1 MKRSGLSI
9 CCALLFVFG
18 LASFAGAA
26 SYPSRNIEMVIPML
40 AGSAGD
46 ITGRMLAEEL
56 KKEIKGNVI
65 VTNKPGGSFT
75 LGTDVVARAK
85 KDGYTIAYANS
96 PAIVYAK
103 ALDPKS
109 VPYDPF
115 KDFDPLGV
123 HVYFPQ
129 AIVVKSDSQWKTFKD
144 LAEYAKQNPGALRCA
159 NPGATSASTFVLEL
173 VQSAAGIKVIQVPTK
188 GGQQVPLSVLG
199 GHTEMAV
206 GAISVFANHVQ
217 NGDLRILLMT
227 RKLPGFAGVPIM
239 TDLGYKEN
247 TPSGWFGLYGP
258 AGLPEEVKKVLVPA
272 IKKAVESPVMK
283 PKLEKLFYVVD
294 YKSPEEQ
301 IKEAREEY
309 ETVSAIAKKLGIQ
322 K

>member
-1 MKRSGLSI
+1 M
-9 CCALLFVFG
+9 
-18 LASFAGAA
+18 AA
-26 SYPSRNIEMVIPML
+26 SYPSRNIEMIIPML

-46 ITGRMLAEEL
+46 ITGRLLAEEL
-56 KKEIKGNVI
+56 KKELGANVI
-65 VTNKPGGSFT
+65 ITNKPGGSFT
-75 LGTDVVARAK
+75 LGTDVVARAR

-96 PAIVYAK
+96 PAMVYAK

-115 KDFDPLGV
+115 KDFDPLGM

-129 AIVVKSDSQWKTFKD
+129 AIVVKSDSQWKTFRD
-144 LAEYAKQNPGALRCA
+144 LVDHAKKNPGALRCA

-173 VQSAAGIKVIQVPTK
+173 VQSAAGIKVTQVPTK

-206 GAISVFANHVQ
+206 GAISVFANHVR

-227 RKLPGFAGVPIM
+227 RKLPDFPDVPIM

-272 IKKAVESPVMK
+272 IRKAVESPAIK
-283 PKLEKLFYVVD
+283 PKLEKLYYVVD
-294 YKSPEEQ
+294 YRAPAEQ
-301 IKEAREEY
+301 LKEAKEEY
-309 ETVSAIAKKLGIQ
+309 EKVSAIAKKLGIQ

>member
-1 MKRSGLSI
+1 MKRWNMFLSF
-9 CCALLFVFG
+9 AFFFVFG
-18 LASFAGAA
+18 TSLSASAA
-26 SYPSRNIEMVIPML
+26 DYPSRNIEMVIPML

-46 ITGRMLAEEL
+46 ITGRLLAEEL
-56 KKEIKGNVI
+56 KKELNANVI

-129 AIVVKSDSQWKTFKD
+129 AIVVKSDSPWKTFKD
-144 LAEYAKQNPGALRCA
+144 LVDHAKKNPGALRCA
-159 NPGATSASTFVLEL
+159 NPGATSASTFVAEL
-173 VQSAAGIKVIQVPTK
+173 VQSASGIKLTQVPTK

-217 NGDLRILLMT
+217 NGELRILLIT
-227 RKLPGFAGVPIM
+227 RKLAGFPDVPTLI
-239 TDLGYKEN
+239 DLGYKQN

-258 AGLPEEVKKVLVPA
+258 AGLPAEVKKVLVPA
-272 IKKAVESPVMK
+272 IKKAVESPVIK
-283 PKLEKLFYVVD
+283 PKLEKLFYVID
-294 YKSPEEQ
+294 YKAPAEQ
-301 IKEAREEY
+301 LKEAQEEY